1 MARLRQTTPTR
12 RISRRMPRG
21 GAVSL
26 RDWQAGWGRLVSSA
40 DEVRVFSDSSAGIVS
55 QIWPQIRD
63 RLVVSSHAV
72 RTEGLAVRDADWLT
86 DTPGTIAVLGA
97 IGAHKGAA
105 YISKVAA
112 AFRGR
117 PDAPRLVVIGEFDLS
132 FPLPASVVVTGRYRH
147 DDLPA
152 LIKTHRVQAWLMP
165 SVVPETFS
173 FATHEMLA
181 TGLPVMAFDLG
192 AQGDAV
198 AAAPNG
204 HIVPDRS
211 PETLLQVFQR
221 VTGKAG

>member
-1 MARLRQTTPTR
+1 M
-12 RISRRMPRG
+12 
-21 GAVSL
+21 
-26 RDWQAGWGRLVSSA
+26 
-40 DEVRVFSDSSAGIVS
+40 
-55 QIWPQIRD
+55 
-63 RLVVSSHAV
+63 
-72 RTEGLAVRDADWLT
+72 
-86 DTPGTIAVLGA
+86 
-97 IGAHKGAA
+97 
-105 YISKVAA
+105 
-112 AFRGR
+112 
-117 PDAPRLVVIGEFDLS
+117 IGEFDLS